1 MVIFMPGEELH
12 EVGADGAR
20 RAKEWLEATTRVK
33 ASWTN
38 TDPKWSRRMTFKW
51 PNGKRTTFSL
61 DLGGL
66 LCGGEFD
73 NDIFMAECKKYS
85 RPGDQGTHYLSYLAK
100 CYVILSQQPQAAEH
114 FMWIT
119 WCPFNANDWNK
130 LLTEEWII
138 RALEKHA
145 TDIFGE
151 VTPQELST
159 VIDRDIV
166 AEVANRLWMIVLSE
180 KQETLVITREHRAL
194 IQHHDV
200 MGGVR

>member
-1 MVIFMPGEELH
+1 MPGEELH

-51 PNGKRTTFSL
+51 PTGKQTPFSL

-73 NDIFMAECKKYS
+73 NDIFMAECKKYAS
-85 RPGDQGTHYLSYLAK
+85 ASDQGTHYLAYLAK
-100 CYVILSQQPQAAEH
+100 CYVILSQQETAADH

-119 WCPFNANDWNK
+119 WCPFNVTDWDK
-130 LLTEEWII
+130 LLTEEWLRKAIL
-138 RALEKHA
+138 RHA
-145 TDIFGE
+145 PDIFGE
-151 VTPQELST
+151 VPPGEVESL
-159 VIDRDIV
+159 IDNDVVRLT
-166 AEVANRLWMIVLSE
+166 AERLWMIVLSD
-180 KQETLVITREHRAL
+180 KQEQLVITREHRSL
-194 IQHHDV
+194 IQRHDV
-200 MGGVR
+200 LEGIR

>member
-1 MVIFMPGEELH
+1 MPGEELH

-51 PNGKRTTFSL
+51 PAGKQTEFSL

-73 NDIFMAECKKYS
+73 NDVFMAECKKYS
-85 RPGDQGTHYLSYLAK
+85 TPGDQGTHYLSYLAK
-100 CYVILSQQPQAAEH
+100 CYVIQSQQPTAAEH

-119 WCPFNANDWNK
+119 WCPFNVQDWNK
-130 LLTEEWII
+130 LLTEEWVT
-138 RALEKHA
+138 RGVRKHSA
-145 TDIFGE
+145 EIFGE
-151 VTPQELST
+151 ATPEEVESLINKEVVRQ
-159 VIDRDIV
+159 V
-166 AEVANRLWMIVLSE
+166 AERLWMIVLSD
-180 KQETLVITREHRAL
+180 KQEQLVITREHRAL
-194 IQHHDV
+194 IQHHEV